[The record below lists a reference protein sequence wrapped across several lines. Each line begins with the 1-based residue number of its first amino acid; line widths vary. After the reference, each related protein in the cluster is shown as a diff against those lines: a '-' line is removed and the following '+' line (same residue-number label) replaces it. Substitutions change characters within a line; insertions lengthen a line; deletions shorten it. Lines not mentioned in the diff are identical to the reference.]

1 MILAVGAWT
10 RMHDNAL
17 VDRMPRFRE
26 MAVEARQAA
35 TRASSAETK
44 RAYEEL
50 AEAWD
55 QLLKEIDESR

>member
-1 MILAVGAWT
+1 MNDNPLADHV
-10 RMHDNAL
+10 
-17 VDRMPRFRE
+17 PRFRE
-26 MAVEARQAA
+26 MAVEARRGAMRA
-35 TRASSAETK
+35 RSPETR

>member
-1 MILAVGAWT
+1 MNDNPLAD
-10 RMHDNAL
+10 H
-17 VDRMPRFRE
+17 MPRFRE
-26 MAVEARQAA
+26 MAVEARQGA
-35 TRASSAETK
+35 TRASSAEAR